1 MRRGV
6 LRVGDRVRHA
16 GQDCTVTGLSG
27 SLVRLV
33 AEDGAESVL
42 ALTRLQTSP
51 DFVVIEGEHAASL
64 PGLGL
69 LAGVPE
75 DALARARWW
84 EQHLLEIETGQRRD
98 GSATREPDDTEH
110 TTIEQRELAKI
121 EELAAIGFTVSHRT
135 LQRYRSAYTAAG
147 LWGLV
152 DHRATRG
159 SCPTGRVDG
168 RVVEAVRSAMV
179 EQVDRS
185 TGTRTRLRRRVEAL
199 LDEQHGPGAVPLPP
213 RTTFYRL
220 LGAVEAGQHTFG
232 PATTRRS
239 LANRPTGPFG
249 TVLAVRPGE
258 LVQIDTTPLDV
269 MALLE
274 DGVSAR
280 VELTILV
287 DLATRTICSGLLRP
301 HATKAV
307 DAALLLARALVPEPM
322 RPGWPDALA
331 MRVSRLPHTEL
342 AAADARLADAAAKPV
357 ITPETIV
364 CDRGAVFI
372 SETFLAAC
380 ARLGISLQPAHPH
393 TPTDKGVVERT
404 FSSINTLFC
413 QHVAGYTGRDTTRR
427 GRDVAGQAV
436 WSLAQLQDLFDQWV
450 LAGWQTRPHDGLR
463 HPELPRSALSPNEMY
478 AAQIAAAG
486 YLPLALSGSDYLELL
501 AGGRVVAEGTAIELA
516 RRFARDD
523 EVRYR
528 LHGHAYSHHVADSTG
543 YVRELFA
550 AHGEAIS
557 DLEVHRARLEDT
569 YLAMVRHHETG
580 VAPSDD
586 AMSALAAH
594 ASPSTR
600 ESSGPRPR
608 EGGRVVN
615 PRGNAILAGLQR
627 GRIEFGQSLRR
638 PSEPFSWVFFPGVS
652 LLVMFFLRDTTVPG
666 LGLSLGSQAIPG
678 IIGMTIVFIGTLGL
692 SMALTVDRG
701 DGTLLRAKATPHGV
715 LGYLVGKITSQAGFC
730 TAIIAMILIVGGFL
744 FDGLDLGNATT
755 WLMLIWVLAL
765 GLAATLPLGAI
776 FGSLFTNPQSL
787 GLISLV
793 FMGLVAISGV
803 FYPITTLP
811 GWLQTLGQFFPVYWL
826 GLGMRAALLPETA
839 AAAEIGASWRHL
851 ETLLAL
857 GAWTTAGFLIAPLV
871 LHRMARRASGAT
883 ITTDPRQAIA
893 T

>member
-27 SLVRLV
+27 PLVRLQ

-42 ALTRLQTSP
+42 AVTLLQDSP
-51 DFVVIEGEHAASL
+51 DFVVVNGGHAAAL

-98 GSATREPDDTEH
+98 GLSALDLVGGVGRELYDTEH
-110 TTIEQRELAKI
+110 TTIEQREFAKI
-121 EELAAIGFTVSHRT
+121 EELAAAGFKVSHRT
-135 LQRYRSAYTAAG
+135 LQRHRSAYTAAG

-159 SCPTGRVDG
+159 SSPTGRVDD
-168 RVVEAVRSAMV
+168 RVVEAVRRAMA

-199 LDEQHGPGAVPLPP
+199 LDEQHGPGAVTLPP
-213 RTTFYRL
+213 KTTFYRL

-232 PATTRRS
+232 AATTRRS
-239 LANRPTGPFG
+239 LANRPVGPFG
-249 TVLAVRPGE
+249 TVLAARPGE

-301 HATKAV
+301 HGTKAV

-322 RPGWPDALA
+322 RPGWPDALR

-342 AAADARLADAAAKPV
+342 AAVDARLADAAAKPV

-364 CDRGAVFI
+364 CDRGAVFL
-372 SETFLAAC
+372 SETFLTAC
-380 ARLGISLQPAHPH
+380 ARLGISLQPAHPR

-413 QHVAGYTGRDTTRR
+413 QHVAGYTGRDPTRR
-427 GRDVAGQAV
+427 ARDVGEQAV

-501 AGGRVVAEGTAIELA
+501 PVAWRTITASGIRVGSLTYDCAELNPYRGQPSAHRV
-516 RRFARDD
+516 RRGKWP
-523 EVRYR
+523 V
-528 LHGHAYSHHVADSTG
+528 HHDP
-543 YVRELFA
+543 Y
-550 AHGEAIS
+550 
-557 DLEVHRARLEDT
+557 DL
-569 YLAMVRHHETG
+569 
-580 VAPSDD
+580 
-586 AMSALAAH
+586 
-594 ASPSTR
+594 
-600 ESSGPRPR
+600 
-608 EGGRVVN
+608 
-615 PRGNAILAGLQR
+615 
-627 GRIEFGQSLRR
+627 GQVWLRR
-638 PSEPFSWVFFPGVS
+638 PDPHGLQPPEDACPDADATGGPAGWIEVPWIHRGRAPAPFADFT
-652 LLVMFFLRDTTVPG
+652 LRHTRRV
-666 LGLSLGSQAIPG
+666 LAE
-678 IIGMTIVFIGTLGL
+678 
-692 SMALTVDRG
+692 RG
-701 DGTLLRAKATPHGV
+701 DNEGQLAVAEALNALLTRAETGPDTSGPDTSGPDTSGPDTSGPDTSGPAGRTARRIAAKTRSAGPSTPNPAPAAPGQLEAV
-715 LGYLVGKITSQAGFC
+715 DGCGDLDDGETDD
-730 TAIIAMILIVGGFL
+730 TDGG
-744 FDGLDLGNATT
+744 DD
-755 WLMLIWVLAL
+755 
-765 GLAATLPLGAI
+765 
-776 FGSLFTNPQSL
+776 QSPA
-787 GLISLV
+787 V
-793 FMGLVAISGV
+793 DAVVVPFGV
-803 FYPITTLP
+803 FD
-811 GWLQTLGQFFPVYWL
+811 
-826 GLGMRAALLPETA
+826 AH
-839 AAAEIGASWRHL
+839 AEAKRFW
-851 ETLLAL
+851 
-857 GAWTTAGFLIAPLV
+857 
-871 LHRMARRASGAT
+871 
-883 ITTDPRQAIA
+883 
-893 T
+893 